1 MELLAGVAAYVADHR
16 EAFVGAVRTHVLL
29 SAAALALA
37 ALPALPLGVAAAR
50 GRAGAALVTA
60 GAGVLR
66 VVPSL
71 AILVLVLP
79 YLGLG
84 FAPALVAL
92 TLLAAPPI
100 LLNTAAAYGGVDA
113 GVLEAARGMGLS
125 ARQVFWTIET
135 PLALPVVVA
144 GLRTAAVEV
153 VASATLAAFI
163 GGGGLGEF
171 IVNGLGMSD
180 WRALLA
186 GALPVAALALLVEGC
201 FAAGERVVRGLTA

>member
-1 MELLAGVAAYVADHR
+1 MTALGEALAYAAARAPDLRAATLAHLVLAGSALVLAMAVAI
-16 EAFVGAVRTHVLL
+16 
-29 SAAALALA
+29 
-37 ALPALPLGVAAAR
+37 PLGVRASRSPRLAAWVIAL
-50 GRAGAALVTA
+50 AGAA
-60 GAGVLR
+60 R

-71 AILVLVLP
+71 AVLVLVLP

-84 FAPALVAL
+84 FRPALVAL
-92 TLLAAPPI
+92 TLLAVPPI
-100 LLNTAAAYGGVDA
+100 LVNTCAGYAGVDPA
-113 GVLEAARGMGLS
+113 ACEAARGMGLS
-125 ARQVFWTIET
+125 RAQILWTIET

-186 GALPVAALALLVEGC
+186 GAVPVALLALAAEGSFGLIERLVRR
-201 FAAGERVVRGLTA
+201 ATA

>member
-1 MELLAGVAAYVADHR
+1 M
-16 EAFVGAVRTHVLL
+16 
-29 SAAALALA
+29 AALDAWTYA
-37 ALPALPLGVAAAR
+37 ASHADEIGAAAR
-50 GRAGAALVTA
+50 THLVLAGSALLLAMAVAVPLGIRAARAPRLGDALMALAGA
-60 GAGVLR
+60 LR

-71 AILVLVLP
+71 AVLVLVLP

-84 FAPALVAL
+84 FRSALVAL
-92 TLLAAPPI
+92 TVLAIPPI
-100 LLNTAAAYGGVDA
+100 LVNTYAGYAGVDA
-113 GVLEAARGMGLS
+113 GVVEAALGTGMTPREILV
-125 ARQVFWTIET
+125 RIET

-180 WRALLA
+180 WRLLLA
-186 GALPVAALALLVEGC
+186 GAVPVALLAVAAEAALGLL
-201 FAAGERVVRGLTA
+201 ERIVRGATA